1 MILILLRIRANIP
14 VIMMGETGCGKT
26 SLIRMIKELKNN
38 AMYILNI
45 HAGIVD
51 KDIINFMTER
61 GLLESQHVFIDKVWV
76 FLDEINTCNSM
87 GLIAEMMCNH
97 TMNGVRISEHV
108 VFIAACNPYRLVT
121 KADIEVGLT
130 KKKESKIRN
139 LVYSVNPLPF
149 SLLNYVFDFGNLQEK
164 DEEKYIERIVTGN
177 IQKFNNEKELIDI
190 AKRSVII
197 AQNYVRERND
207 ISSVSLREVR
217 RFGILLEW
225 FVSYLKKKKDID
237 DSIQRKYRKKLSDR
251 EIIQRAITLSIIL
264 CYYLRLPVKSQRK
277 TLKEKLINILDDIAQ
292 VADEEMNELAD
303 RVHLPPGIAK
313 NQALLENIFTLF
325 VCINTKIP
333 VFIVGKPGCS
343 KSLSVQLIYKSMK
356 GSDSDDPFFRKF
368 PKLYMNAYQ
377 GSLTSTSKGILKVFE
392 KARLLVKNANNS
404 EVISMFYFD
413 EMGLAEISENRP
425 LKVIHSQLE
434 YDDNLYKVAFV
445 GISNWKLDASK
456 MNRGISISILDEE
469 EEDLIKTAHIIADSY
484 QKRISVIYSNL
495 LDALSKAYFNY
506 KAMLSQMHPENKE
519 FHGSRDFY
527 HLIKYFFIIT
537 TFISF
542 IIIPYIIM
550 CIFNN
555 TSNHIDY
562 KT

>member
-1 MILILLRIRANIP
+1 MNPLSQNRCIELIKQYFTIQHPTYYQITSFINILADQLKKFNNSLYLSVQQLHNVSVLKKQANLKTIRSFLVDSLIKITQHFTKGAYTDLINSQNIAFISQESESSENMQEKALKALMNKEKVSFDQIDPSLIFFNEDGQSLSIISTCPSNSELYKQLTNLYNSGHIGNEDKLVDYKTIEKKEFLNQIQRVLSIPNDIDKQISRGNRIYQSLNKLTESYEFTADNYIKMILILLRIRANIP

-38 AMYILNI
+38 AMFILNI

-149 SLLNYVFDFGNLQEK
+149 SLLNYVFDFGNLQAK
-164 DEEKYIERIVTGN
+164 DEEKYIERMVTGN
-177 IQKFNNEKELIDI
+177 IQKFNDEKELIDI

-197 AQNYVRERND
+197 AQNYVRELND

-237 DSIQRKYRKKLSDR
+237 DSIQRKYRKN
-251 EIIQRAITLSIIL
+251 
-264 CYYLRLPVKSQRK
+264 YLIERSYK
-277 TLKEKLINILDDIAQ
+277 
-292 VADEEMNELAD
+292 
-303 RVHLPPGIAK
+303 G
-313 NQALLENIFTLF
+313 LL
-325 VCINTKIP
+325 
-333 VFIVGKPGCS
+333 
-343 KSLSVQLIYKSMK
+343 
-356 GSDSDDPFFRKF
+356 
-368 PKLYMNAYQ
+368 
-377 GSLTSTSKGILKVFE
+377 
-392 KARLLVKNANNS
+392 
-404 EVISMFYFD
+404 
-413 EMGLAEISENRP
+413 
-425 LKVIHSQLE
+425 H
-434 YDDNLYKVAFV
+434 
-445 GISNWKLDASK
+445 
-456 MNRGISISILDEE
+456 
-469 EEDLIKTAHIIADSY
+469 
-484 QKRISVIYSNL
+484 
-495 LDALSKAYFNY
+495 
-506 KAMLSQMHPENKE
+506 
-519 FHGSRDFY
+519 
-527 HLIKYFFIIT
+527 
-537 TFISF
+537 
-542 IIIPYIIM
+542 
-550 CIFNN
+550 
-555 TSNHIDY
+555 
-562 KT
+562 